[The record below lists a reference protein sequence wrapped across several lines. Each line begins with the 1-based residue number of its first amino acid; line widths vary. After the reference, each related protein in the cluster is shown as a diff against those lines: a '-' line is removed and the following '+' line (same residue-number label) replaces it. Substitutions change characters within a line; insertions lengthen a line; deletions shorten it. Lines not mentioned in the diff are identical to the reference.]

1 MSMEISGILGSAGHA
16 TQNTTDQ
23 QHRAAIPITDSGEAP
38 QSSETR
44 IQAQNQGIDTVLK
57 ELESISSALNRRL
70 KFSVNRELQQVVVQ
84 VVDRET
90 DKVIK
95 ELPPEGIQR
104 LYAKMQEALGML
116 IDEEI

>member
-1 MSMEISGILGSAGHA
+1 MSIEISGVLGHAGH
-16 TQNTTDQ
+16 TPQNTDQ
-23 QHRAAIPITDSGEAP
+23 RQRQGTPVDKSPEGLQSLEAQIQTREQPIDGL
-38 QSSETR
+38 
-44 IQAQNQGIDTVLK
+44 IQ
-57 ELESISSALNRRL
+57 ELENISSALNRRL
-70 KFSVNRELQQVVVQ
+70 KFSVNRELEQVVVQ
-84 VVDRET
+84 VVDQET

>member
-1 MSMEISGILGSAGHA
+1 MEITGILGPAGHSS
-16 TQNTTDQ
+16 QNTDQ
-23 QHRAAIPITDSGEAP
+23 HHKGSTPAPDAGAAP
-38 QSSETR
+38 QSPEAR
-44 IQAQNQGIDTVLK
+44 IQAADRQINGLLT
-57 ELESISSALNRRL
+57 ELENISSALNRRL

-84 VVDRET
+84 VVDRES